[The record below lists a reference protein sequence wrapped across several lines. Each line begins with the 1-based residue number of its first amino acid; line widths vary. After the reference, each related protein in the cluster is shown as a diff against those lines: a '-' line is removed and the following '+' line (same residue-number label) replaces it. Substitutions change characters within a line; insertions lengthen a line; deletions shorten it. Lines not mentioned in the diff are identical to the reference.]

1 MANYNS
7 KHTGSQIDSAVTRAL
22 SGGAID
28 QDIAKKMDATESTD
42 YPGCY
47 YRMSNNVKEWLNPP
61 MVVGTEYC
69 TTERY
74 KNKPV
79 YAKVVDCGTLP
90 NTGQKDVY
98 FTDETKTT
106 ECVFLSIWNQYV
118 GFTIPDG
125 ISVKAWARRNYI
137 ALKTESDLSTYTGTY
152 ALVKYIYV

>member
-79 YAKVVDCGTLP
+79 
-90 NTGQKDVY
+90 
-98 FTDETKTT
+98 
-106 ECVFLSIWNQYV
+106 
-118 GFTIPDG
+118 
-125 ISVKAWARRNYI
+125 
-137 ALKTESDLSTYTGTY
+137 
-152 ALVKYIYV
+152 